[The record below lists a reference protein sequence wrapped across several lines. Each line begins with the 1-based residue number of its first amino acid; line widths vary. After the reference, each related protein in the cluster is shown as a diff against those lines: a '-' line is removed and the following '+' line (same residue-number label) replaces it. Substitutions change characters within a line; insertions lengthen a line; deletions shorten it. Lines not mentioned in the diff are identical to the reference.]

1 MEIFEDSEQAEGRR
15 EQPFPPAGRQPYC
28 RRNCGATDLKGF
40 WPLTWSGEGLTLCG
54 IVQVDPMAEA
64 PFEQV
69 GKAFVQHYYQ
79 TFDTNRAG
87 LGNLYQAESM

>member
-1 MEIFEDSEQAEGRR
+1 
-15 EQPFPPAGRQPYC
+15 
-28 RRNCGATDLKGF
+28 
-40 WPLTWSGEGLTLCG
+40 
-54 IVQVDPMAEA
+54 MAEA

>member
-1 MEIFEDSEQAEGRR
+1 MA
-15 EQPFPPAGRQPYC
+15 
-28 RRNCGATDLKGF
+28 
-40 WPLTWSGEGLTLCG
+40 
-54 IVQVDPMAEA
+54 AEA

-87 LGNLYQAESM
+87 LSSLYQSESMYSPAQPHARLFSAGSSQHVWSHSCAGVWR